1 MASQLINKD
10 ERERLSGLFKAFDKN
25 SDGKLD
31 KKELQEG
38 YVLHMK
44 QILGDEEIDTIFDR
58 IDIDKSGYIDY
69 SEFVSAAMDIDML
82 LTGDRL

>member
-1 MASQLINKD
+1 MASQLINKE

-25 SDGKLD
+25 SDGRLD

-38 YVLHMK
+38 YEKHMK
-44 QILGDEEIDTIFDR
+44 QILGDEEIDEIFNK
-58 IDIDKSGYIDY
+58 IDIDQSGYIDY
-69 SEFVSAAMDIDML
+69 SEFISAAMDIEML